1 MHSSASGAQNINA
14 IFFMLGWARCRFHQK
29 HTRTR
34 YTKLVFFHPV
44 RSVGHVVHSSVLRA
58 RNVATLF
65 YMLEWDRYGFHKNRV
80 GTH

>member
-14 IFFMLGWARCRFHQK
+14 IFFMLGWARCRFHK
-29 HTRTR
+29 KPTRTR
-34 YTKLVFFHPV
+34 YTELVFFHPV
-44 RSVGHVVHSSVLRA
+44 RYVGHVVHSSVLRA

-65 YMLEWDRYGFHKNRV
+65 YMLGWDRYGFHKNRV